1 MNCED
6 VYTLLSAKLDGAL
19 SASEEEHLNAHLE
32 NCAECR
38 RLYEAMFEIEEETKK
53 LTQPAPEGLK
63 RGVMYRIRQE
73 NGAGTKKR
81 RFFGFGTG
89 LGAAAAVLVLLIG
102 TGVVRLPRHAISS
115 QAPASS
121 IAGEPNNE
129 TESPLETNV
138 FTPVV
143 NQNGWNFL
151 DSKVISGEGSAPAI
165 TQDPETPDAAGST
178 DGNPAEPGE
187 EGSTKSAWFHLP
199 NPFRQDAEQ
208 DALCRQLSAEAEAPV
223 LLYSD
228 FSDQSL
234 LTLLQ
239 DAEPKLFDRLTENEP
254 IPAAQALGEDE
265 ASEPDEQ
272 PVVYRVDYESLLA
285 LQEWLLLNLPQS
297 DPTAALDTN
306 RLQIRMEELD
316 PGSGAL
322 NRIITWG
329 EAAKPVDWPTDWPED
344 WAERL
349 RSGESW
355 GLYYPAEDFIPRQ
368 DAAAYLV
375 FPAEQREVR

>member
-121 IAGEPNNE
+121 IAGEPNDE
-129 TESPLETNV
+129 TESPLETNI

-165 TQDPETPDAAGST
+165 TQDPETPDAAGSMEET
-178 DGNPAEPGE
+178 PAEPGA

-228 FSDQSL
+228 FTDRSL

-297 DPTAALDTN
+297 DPTAAQTTN
-306 RLQIRMEELD
+306 RLQVRMEELD

-322 NRIITWG
+322 NRIITWS
-329 EAAKPVDWPTDWPED
+329 EAAKPVDWPEDWPED

-375 FPAEQREVR
+375 FPAE

>member
-1 MNCED
+1 MSD
-6 VYTLLSAKLDGAL
+6 
-19 SASEEEHLNAHLE
+19 
-32 NCAECR
+32 
-38 RLYEAMFEIEEETKK
+38 
-53 LTQPAPEGLK
+53 
-63 RGVMYRIRQE
+63 
-73 NGAGTKKR
+73 
-81 RFFGFGTG
+81 
-89 LGAAAAVLVLLIG
+89 
-102 TGVVRLPRHAISS
+102 
-115 QAPASS
+115 
-121 IAGEPNNE
+121 
-129 TESPLETNV
+129 
-138 FTPVV
+138 
-143 NQNGWNFL
+143 
-151 DSKVISGEGSAPAI
+151 
-165 TQDPETPDAAGST
+165 PDA
-178 DGNPAEPGE
+178 
-187 EGSTKSAWFHLP
+187 
-199 NPFRQDAEQ
+199 
-208 DALCRQLSAEAEAPV
+208 
-223 LLYSD
+223 
-228 FSDQSL
+228 
-234 LTLLQ
+234 
-239 DAEPKLFDRLTENEP
+239 
-254 IPAAQALGEDE
+254 
-265 ASEPDEQ
+265 Q

>member
-121 IAGEPNNE
+121 IAGERNDE
-129 TESPLETNV
+129 TESPLETNI

-165 TQDPETPDAAGST
+165 TQDPETPDAAGSMEET
-178 DGNPAEPGE
+178 PAEPGA
-187 EGSTKSAWFHLP
+187 EGSTKSAWCHLP

-228 FSDQSL
+228 FTDRSL

-254 IPAAQALGEDE
+254 IPAAQVLGEDE
-265 ASEPDEQ
+265 ASDPDEQ

-297 DPTAALDTN
+297 DPTAAQTTN
-306 RLQIRMEELD
+306 RLQVRMEELD

-322 NRIITWG
+322 NRIITWS
-329 EAAKPVDWPTDWPED
+329 EAAKPVDWPEDWPED

-375 FPAEQREVR
+375 FPAE

>member
-129 TESPLETNV
+129 TESPLETNI

-165 TQDPETPDAAGST
+165 TQDPETPDAAVSME
-178 DGNPAEPGE
+178 GNPAEPGE

-228 FSDQSL
+228 FTDRSL

-254 IPAAQALGEDE
+254 IPAAQVLGEDE
-265 ASEPDEQ
+265 ASDPDEQ

-297 DPTAALDTN
+297 DPTAAQTTN
-306 RLQIRMEELD
+306 RLQVRMEELD

-322 NRIITWG
+322 NRIITWS
-329 EAAKPVDWPTDWPED
+329 EAAKPVDWPEDWPED

-375 FPAEQREVR
+375 FPAE

>member
-38 RLYEAMFEIEEETKK
+38 RLYEAMFEIEEETQK

-81 RFFGFGTG
+81 RFFGFGFGTG

-102 TGVVRLPRHAISS
+102 TGVIRLPRHAISS
-115 QAPASS
+115 QAPTSS
-121 IAGEPNNE
+121 IAGEPNDE
-129 TESPLETNV
+129 TESPLETNI

-143 NQNGWNFL
+143 NQNGWTFL

-165 TQDPETPDAAGST
+165 TQDPETPDTAGSMEGT
-178 DGNPAEPGE
+178 PAEPGA

-228 FSDQSL
+228 FTDRSL

-265 ASEPDEQ
+265 ASDPDEQ

-297 DPTAALDTN
+297 DPTAAQTTN
-306 RLQIRMEELD
+306 RLQVRMEELD

-322 NRIITWG
+322 NRIITWS
-329 EAAKPVDWPTDWPED
+329 EAAKPVDWPEDWPED

-355 GLYYPAEDFIPRQ
+355 SLYYPAEDFIPRQ

-375 FPAEQREVR
+375 FPAE